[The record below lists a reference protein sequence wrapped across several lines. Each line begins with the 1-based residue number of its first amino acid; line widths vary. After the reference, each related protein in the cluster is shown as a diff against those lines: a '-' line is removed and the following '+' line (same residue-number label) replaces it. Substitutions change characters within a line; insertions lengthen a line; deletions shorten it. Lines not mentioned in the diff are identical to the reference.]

1 MAWDWDRWGSRSGG
15 TDGDDGG
22 IEVPDPLGRGHRVQ
36 AEVKLQWLVLDP
48 MCRGHRGRRVWKGG
62 SEGLDP
68 TQWGLG
74 DHRRRVHAVR
84 MGPCW
89 NKGSTRGAGP
99 TLMGARG
106 AGGG

>member
-1 MAWDWDRWGSRSGG
+1 MAWDWDRQGSRSGG

-48 MCRGHRGRRVWKGG
+48 MGMGHRGGVVGG
-62 SEGLDP
+62 IRGAGP

-74 DHRRRVHAVR
+74 GSWRRVHAGR